1 MPSTADAALIV
12 NTLLDDN
19 DWCSHVCP
27 SLSHLICV
35 LFQEKRL
42 CAKPRRRAFQRY
54 DSYHRLLTV
63 ADEFGVEEK
72 ASSETR

>member
-27 SLSHLICV
+27 LRLEQERHVC
-35 LFQEKRL
+35 LFHTKARS
-42 CAKPRRRAFQRY
+42 FQRY